1 MTKAY
6 IFGAGG
12 QARVVAS
19 FLDAEVVFVADDPQ
33 DSSVMSTEDYFAR
46 RPAGDAYVGI
56 GANRVRQRFLER
68 LASAGVSTP
77 PCIAPT
83 AWVARDARIEDGAV
97 ICAGAV
103 IGSRA
108 SIGRGAIVNTL
119 SSVDHDCTLGNY
131 TQVTVGVT
139 IAGTVTIGENCFFG
153 MKSGVIPNK
162 SIGDNVQVRAGAL
175 VVSDV
180 EANVL
185 MGGNPARIIRRL

>member
-1 MTKAY
+1 MLKAY

-12 QARVVAS
+12 HARVVAS
-19 FLDAEVVFVADDPQ
+19 FLDADVVFVADDPP

-56 GANRVRQRFLER
+56 GANLARQRFLDR
-68 LASAGVSTP
+68 LAAAAIRTP
-77 PCIAPT
+77 PCVAPT
-83 AWVARDARIEDGAV
+83 AWVARDARIEGAV

-119 SSVDHDCTLGNY
+119 SSVDHDCTLGSY
-131 TQVTVGVT
+131 TQVTAGVT
-139 IAGTVTIGENCFFG
+139 IAGTVTIGQNCFFG
-153 MKSGVIPNK
+153 IKSGVIPNK
-162 SIGDNVQVRAGAL
+162 TIGDNVQVMAGAL

-180 EANVL
+180 EANVM
-185 MGGNPARIIRRL
+185 MGGNPARIVRRL

>member
-1 MTKAY
+1 MLKAY

-12 QARVVAS
+12 HTRVVAS
-19 FLDAEVVFVADDPQ
+19 FLDAEVVFVTEDPQ
-33 DSSVMSTEDYFAR
+33 DPSVMSTEDYFAR
-46 RPAGDAYVGI
+46 RPAGDAYVAI
-56 GANRVRQRFLER
+56 GANGLRRHLLER
-68 LASAGVSTP
+68 LAAAGVRTP

-83 AWVARDARIEDGAV
+83 AWVARDAQIEDGAV

-119 SSVDHDCTLGNY
+119 SSVDHDCTLGST

-139 IAGTVTIGENCFFG
+139 IAGAVTIGENCFFG

-162 SIGDNVQVRAGAL
+162 TIGDNVQVRAGSL

-185 MGGNPARIIRRL
+185 MGGNPAEIIRRL

>member
-1 MTKAY
+1 VTKAY

-19 FLDAEVVFVADDPQ
+19 FLNAEVVFVADDPQ

-46 RPAGDAYVGI
+46 RPAGEAYVGI

-68 LASAGVSTP
+68 LAAAGISTP

-83 AWVARDARIEDGAV
+83 AWVARDALIEDGAV

-103 IGSRA
+103 IGTRA

-119 SSVDHDCTLGNY
+119 SSVDHDCTLGSY

-139 IAGTVTIGENCFFG
+139 IAGAVKVGENCFFG

-162 SIGDNVQVRAGAL
+162 TIGDNVQVRAGSL

-185 MGGNPARIIRRL
+185 MGGNPAQIIRRL